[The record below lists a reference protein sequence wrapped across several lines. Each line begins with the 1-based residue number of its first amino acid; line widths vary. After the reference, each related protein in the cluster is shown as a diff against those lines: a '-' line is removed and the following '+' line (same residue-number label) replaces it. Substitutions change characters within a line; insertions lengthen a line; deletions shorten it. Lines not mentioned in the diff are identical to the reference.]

1 MRFTVIIM
9 AAVFFQGVILNGAEK
24 KEVIEGNPY
33 GVVAHLNRWE
43 YEQMPQELVL
53 MKQAGI
59 GNVRTDLDWAQLEPE
74 KGKWNFERW
83 DALVGEAEKNNIAV
97 LPILGGALPQCETPL
112 LEHLDSWKNYLKTVL
127 RHYPRISHWEVLNE
141 PDPERN
147 RQRNQTDQPRCNGDD
162 RRLRKCFLLP

>member
-1 MRFTVIIM
+1 MPGKKILKIVKDCYMRFTVIIM

-59 GNVRTDLDWAQLEPE
+59 GNVR
-74 KGKWNFERW
+74 G
-83 DALVGEAEKNNIAV
+83 
-97 LPILGGALPQCETPL
+97 
-112 LEHLDSWKNYLKTVL
+112 
-127 RHYPRISHWEVLNE
+127 ISL
-141 PDPERN
+141 
-147 RQRNQTDQPRCNGDD
+147 
-162 RRLRKCFLLP
+162 

>member
-74 KGKWNFERW
+74 KGEWNFERW
-83 DALVGEAEKNNIAV
+83 DALVGEAEKTTSPFCRFWEGRCPSAKHPFLSI
-97 LPILGGALPQCETPL
+97 
-112 LEHLDSWKNYLKTVL
+112 WTVGK
-127 RHYPRISHWEVLNE
+127 II
-141 PDPERN
+141 
-147 RQRNQTDQPRCNGDD
+147 
-162 RRLRKCFLLP
+162 